1 MKTAK
6 EMYKLNRFKEKQYNS
21 VLNRRID
28 EFIQSDE
35 FKSMAD
41 EINDKIH
48 DAVNNNEFKT
58 EFLINYDKYD
68 FYKNDPTY
76 ETTQVI
82 EGALYREYQDKL
94 GYDVSLLVFQ
104 PEDRMMENIN
114 GNYFK
119 FCWYMLDSE
128 IEAEENIAN
137 KNNKNIFSIIMI
149 FLTIIW
155 VISMAIIILYY

>member
-6 EMYKLNRFKEKQYNS
+6 EMYKLNRFKEKQYNA

-41 EINDKIH
+41 EINDKIYN
-48 DAVNNNEFKT
+48 AANNNQFKT

-76 ETTQVI
+76 ETKQVI
-82 EGALYREYQDKL
+82 EGAVYREYKDKL
-94 GYDVSLLVFQ
+94 GYRLVAFQ
-104 PEDRMMENIN
+104 PEDRLMENIN

-119 FCWYMLDSE
+119 FSWYMLNSE
-128 IEAEENIAN
+128 IEAEENISN
-137 KNNKNIFSIIMI
+137 NNKNTFSIIMI
-149 FLTIIW
+149 LLSIIW
-155 VISMAIIILYY
+155 FSIMAIIILY